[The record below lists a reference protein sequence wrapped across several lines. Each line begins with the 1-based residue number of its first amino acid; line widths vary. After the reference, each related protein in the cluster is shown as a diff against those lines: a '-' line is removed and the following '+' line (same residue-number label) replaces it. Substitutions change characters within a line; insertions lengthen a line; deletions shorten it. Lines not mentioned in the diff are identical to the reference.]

1 MSADPRT
8 AAVSAPHHP
17 VTRHDDSGPTSGSDL
32 AIEWRGLQPVPAS
45 SRFGRPREL
54 IPFWFAL
61 QLFPVAFFI
70 GAVGAEGFVG
80 LSFWQ
85 GALAIVIGSAL
96 GAAIVAGLSV
106 MGPRTGAAQLPLA
119 RAPFGQSVTL
129 VGVLAYGINI
139 VYLALAAVYGAQAL
153 RVVIGSIPF
162 TVALLIMF
170 AVEAAISVVGYEL
183 VHRYEQLTALFAGL
197 GFLAIGIA
205 VLTNAGKIHVP
216 QTVHGAA
223 LSGSFVLMTVIAFS
237 FSFSWTVNAS
247 DYCRYLPEDTSASRL
262 FLSVFAGITSGCVVM
277 EVMGLAAANILARNV
292 SQMKALFDLLSG
304 GALGYAVMVAICI
317 GVVANLTATNYSA
330 GLEILSTG
338 LRVSRPLM
346 TGISAV
352 LGFAVTVWLHGGN
365 LLTKAENLILV
376 ATYWVGPF
384 VAIVAIHWW
393 RSSAIAHVYAT
404 DTPIERL
411 PSGWR
416 ALAALVLGFLACL
429 PFSNTTEGATL
440 AAHGGILKTL
450 FGSISTHM
458 NGADL
463 SYPVGILVAG
473 IAYLLLTYRP
483 RPAAATDKAI
493 EVKEA

>member
-8 AAVSAPHHP
+8 AADAALQHP

-70 GAVGAEGFVG
+70 GAVGAEAFIG

-96 GAAIVAGLSV
+96 GAAIVASLSV

-170 AVEAAISVVGYEL
+170 AVEAAISIVGYEL

-205 VLTNAGKIHVP
+205 VLTKAGKIHVP

-223 LSGSFVLMTVIAFS
+223 LTGSFVLMTVIAFS

-247 DYCRYLPEDTSASRL
+247 DYCRYLPEHTSASRL
-262 FLSVFAGITSGCVVM
+262 FLCVFVGITSGCVVM
-277 EVMGLAAANILARNV
+277 EVMGLAAANIWLAT
-292 SQMKALFDLLSG
+292 S
-304 GALGYAVMVAICI
+304 
-317 GVVANLTATNYSA
+317 
-330 GLEILSTG
+330 
-338 LRVSRPLM
+338 LR
-346 TGISAV
+346 
-352 LGFAVTVWLHGGN
+352 
-365 LLTKAENLILV
+365 
-376 ATYWVGPF
+376 
-384 VAIVAIHWW
+384 
-393 RSSAIAHVYAT
+393 
-404 DTPIERL
+404 
-411 PSGWR
+411 
-416 ALAALVLGFLACL
+416 
-429 PFSNTTEGATL
+429 
-440 AAHGGILKTL
+440 
-450 FGSISTHM
+450 
-458 NGADL
+458 
-463 SYPVGILVAG
+463 
-473 IAYLLLTYRP
+473 
-483 RPAAATDKAI
+483 
-493 EVKEA
+493 

>member
-1 MSADPRT
+1 MSAERRED
-8 AAVSAPHHP
+8 V
-17 VTRHDDSGPTSGSDL
+17 GPTSGSDL
-32 AIEWRGLQPVPAS
+32 AIEWRGLRPVPAS

-70 GAVGAEGFVG
+70 GAVGAEGFIG
-80 LSFWQ
+80 LALWQ
-85 GALAIVIGSAL
+85 GVLAIVIGSAL

-106 MGPRTGAAQLPLA
+106 MGARTGAAQIPLA
-119 RAPFGQSVTL
+119 RAPFGKSVTL

-153 RVVIGSIPF
+153 QVLIGGIPF

-183 VHRYEQLTALFAGL
+183 VHRYEHLTALLAGL

-205 VLTNAGKIHVP
+205 LLTKANEIHVP
-216 QTVHGAA
+216 QTVHGSA
-223 LSGSFVLMTVIAFS
+223 LTGSFVLMTVISFS
-237 FSFSWTVNAS
+237 FSFSWTVNSS
-247 DYCRYLPEDTSASRL
+247 DYCRYLPENTSAPRL
-262 FLSVFAGITSGCVVM
+262 IWSVFAGVAIGCVVM
-277 EVMGLAAANILARNV
+277 EVMGLAAANILVHHV
-292 SQMKALFDLLSG
+292 SQMRSLFDLLSG
-304 GALGYAVMVAICI
+304 GALGYAVMLAICI
-317 GVVANLTATNYSA
+317 GVIANLTATNYSA
-330 GLEILSTG
+330 ALEILSTG
-338 LRVSRPLM
+338 LRVSRPVM
-346 TGISAV
+346 TGISAA

-393 RSSAIAHVYAT
+393 QSSIRTHVDAVN
-404 DTPIERL
+404 TPLERL
-411 PSGWR
+411 PSGWN
-416 ALAALVLGFLACL
+416 ALVALILGFVVCL

-450 FGSISTHM
+450 FGSVSTEIH
-458 NGADL
+458 GADL
-463 SYPVGILVAG
+463 AYPVGILVAG
-473 IAYLLLTYRP
+473 ITYALLTYRL
-483 RPAAATDKAI
+483 RSAAATAETAQVRGLDRPGGQLA
-493 EVKEA
+493 